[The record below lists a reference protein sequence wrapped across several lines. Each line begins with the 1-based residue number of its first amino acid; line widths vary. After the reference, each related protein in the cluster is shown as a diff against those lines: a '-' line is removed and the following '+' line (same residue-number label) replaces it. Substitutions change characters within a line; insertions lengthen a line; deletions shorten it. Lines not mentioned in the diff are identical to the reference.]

1 MAGYPH
7 PQGDTLYVSPTLTK
21 IMQYSQAA
29 PSFAFHL
36 FNQVAQPL
44 AGKECFIYF
53 RFFSHKFVSASLRE
67 PSGFFFPWFLTGIP
81 LILSIW
87 LFFE

>member
-53 RFFSHKFVSASLRE
+53 RFFSHKFVSASLKE
-67 PSGFFFPWFLTGIP
+67 PCGFFPMVFDRNPTHFVHLVI
-81 LILSIW
+81 
-87 LFFE
+87 F

>member
-36 FNQVAQPL
+36 FNQAAQPL

-53 RFFSHKFVSASLRE
+53 RFFSHKFVSASLKE
-67 PSGFFFPWFLTGIP
+67 PCGFFSHGF
-81 LILSIW
+81 
-87 LFFE
+87 